1 MTNYEQLLV
10 EVLEFRAA
18 NRLDLPHRQL
28 LALRNSALAGTLRIF
43 RDALSRP
50 IGYVAWAGICREN
63 AHRLL
68 RRLEFA
74 AYPYEWTEGN
84 IRYVVDIVLL
94 QKERRSAL
102 RQLRAAFS
110 KSRALLVERRD
121 RVRLYTRHRGIWR
134 LRQESE
140 ARKVEVSAAVPAAAR
155 G

>member
-1 MTNYEQLLV
+1 MTTYEQLLI

-18 NRLDLPHRQL
+18 NRLDLPHRQF

-50 IGYVAWAGICREN
+50 IGYVAWAGVCRET

-84 IRYVVDIVLL
+84 IRYVVDVVLL
-94 QKERRSAL
+94 PKERRTGL
-102 RQLRAAFS
+102 RQLKAVFAN
-110 KSRALLVERRD
+110 SRALLIARREH
-121 RVRLYTRHRGIWR
+121 VRLYTRRRGIWR
-134 LRQESE
+134 LRQEAE
-140 ARKVEVSAAVPAAAR
+140 PHAPDNAAIRAAAR
-155 G
+155 A